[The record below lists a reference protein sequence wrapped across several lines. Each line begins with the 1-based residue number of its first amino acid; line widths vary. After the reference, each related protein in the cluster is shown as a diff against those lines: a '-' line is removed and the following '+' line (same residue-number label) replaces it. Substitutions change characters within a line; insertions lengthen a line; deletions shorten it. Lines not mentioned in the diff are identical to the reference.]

1 MYRIN
6 NWTDEGSGWI
16 IESIGGQYVNIFA
29 SSPLIGSTYI
39 ELPNE
44 LKNSMK
50 GLINIKNSDN
60 KCFLWCHIKHLN
72 SAEENP
78 QRITK
83 EDRKLVSKLDY
94 ERINFPVSKKEYCK
108 IEMQNNICVNVFCY
122 ENKLIYPVYISDQ
135 KFKDCMDLLL
145 ISDES
150 KSHYVYIK
158 DFDRFMFSKTKNRN
172 KKYFCKCCS
181 QCFSSKEILIEHRED
196 CLVINGNQNVRL
208 KSDSIS
214 FKNYF
219 KQIPVS
225 FKIYTHFECILKKV
239 ESYII
244 EFDSNSSYTRKYQ
257 DHISC
262 SFPYKIVFFNNKF
275 SKKVNLYRGKDTINK
290 FIKSILSE
298 YNYCRKVIKKHFSKN
313 LIMSAAEEE
322 ERFGLSNI
330 CWMCNKLFDVSDNK
344 VRDHCHISGKY
355 GGAAHW
361 SCNTNLKM
369 SKKIPVIVHN
379 LEDNDSHLIFKECEN
394 CVIFKECVSL
404 M

>member
-6 NWTDEGSGWI
+6 NWIDEGSGWI

-60 KCFLWCHIKHLN
+60 KCFLWCYIRHLN

-94 ERINFPVSKKEYCK
+94 ERINFPVSKKNESK

-122 ENKLIYPVYISDQ
+122 ENKLIYPANLSDQ

-158 DFDRFMFSKTKNRN
+158 DFDRFMFSKTKN
-172 KKYFCKCCS
+172 KK
-181 QCFSSKEILIEHRED
+181 
-196 CLVINGNQNVRL
+196 
-208 KSDSIS
+208 
-214 FKNYF
+214 
-219 KQIPVS
+219 
-225 FKIYTHFECILKKV
+225 
-239 ESYII
+239 
-244 EFDSNSSYTRKYQ
+244 
-257 DHISC
+257 
-262 SFPYKIVFFNNKF
+262 
-275 SKKVNLYRGKDTINK
+275 
-290 FIKSILSE
+290 
-298 YNYCRKVIKKHFSKN
+298 
-313 LIMSAAEEE
+313 
-322 ERFGLSNI
+322 
-330 CWMCNKLFDVSDNK
+330 
-344 VRDHCHISGKY
+344 
-355 GGAAHW
+355 
-361 SCNTNLKM
+361 
-369 SKKIPVIVHN
+369 
-379 LEDNDSHLIFKECEN
+379 
-394 CVIFKECVSL
+394 
-404 M
+404 